1 MPKLLQAL
9 NSQVGRKLLTG
20 ITGLSLT
27 IFVIVHL
34 LGNFALFGEPEA
46 FNAYA
51 YFLESL
57 GGLLIAAEIGLIAV
71 FVIHA
76 YIGTSI
82 WWNRKKARP
91 QKYHVYSTKGGPSRQ
106 SLSSR
111 SMIFTGVV
119 LLIFVVTHVRMFKFG
134 DADIVT
140 LTSGAEARDLKTLVI
155 DTFIQP
161 AWAFGYTFVM
171 ILLGVHLGHGIWS
184 SFTSLTMRSKAMSAT
199 VYSVGTVVAFL
210 LAIGFLSI
218 PLYIYFTGG
227 EGSLIQY

>member
-1 MPKLLQAL
+1 MPTLLNAL

-20 ITGLSLT
+20 ITGISLSL
-27 IFVIVHL
+27 FVIFHL
-34 LGNFALFGEPEA
+34 LGNLTLFGEPEA
-46 FNAYA
+46 FNTYA

-91 QKYHVYSTKGGPSRQ
+91 QKYHVYSSKGGPSRQ
-106 SLSSR
+106 TLSSR

-119 LLIFVVTHVRMFKFG
+119 LIIFVVVHVRMFKFG
-134 DADIVT
+134 ETDMVT
-140 LTSGAEARDLKTLVI
+140 LSSGAEARDLKTLVI
-155 DTFIQP
+155 DTFVQP

-184 SFTSLTMRSKAMSAT
+184 AFTSLTMRSKAMSAM
-199 VYSVGTVVAFL
+199 VYTAGTVIAFL
-210 LAIGFLSI
+210 LAAGFLFI
-218 PLYIYFTGG
+218 PLYIFFTGG
-227 EGSLIQY
+227 EGSLIHY